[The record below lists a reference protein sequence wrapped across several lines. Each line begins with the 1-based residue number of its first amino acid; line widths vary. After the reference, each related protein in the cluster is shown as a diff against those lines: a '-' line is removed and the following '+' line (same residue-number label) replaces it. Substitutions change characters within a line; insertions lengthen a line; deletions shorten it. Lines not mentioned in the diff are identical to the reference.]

1 LLQKQS
7 EDSSRYG
14 RFFVQKPDGSCPLF
28 QKTMGIE
35 SFPEIENFQKLP
47 REVIIKGA
55 STKFGREHGA
65 ELRGIVINNI
75 GQPIRNIRAQLVVFG
90 KNKVPVLGTSSAAD
104 PDKLPQGGIAKFRFF
119 LKGFKQDLKNYHLR
133 VVWNFDESS

>member
-1 LLQKQS
+1 
-7 EDSSRYG
+7 
-14 RFFVQKPDGSCPLF
+14 
-28 QKTMGIE
+28 MGIE

-55 STKFGREHGA
+55 STEYSKDHGA

-90 KNKVPVLGTSSAAD
+90 KNKVPVLGTSTATD
-104 PDKLPQGGIAKFRFF
+104 PEKLPQGGIANFHFHLR
-119 LKGFKQDLKNYHLR
+119 GFKQEIKNYHLR
-133 VVWNFDESS
+133 VAWGFDETV